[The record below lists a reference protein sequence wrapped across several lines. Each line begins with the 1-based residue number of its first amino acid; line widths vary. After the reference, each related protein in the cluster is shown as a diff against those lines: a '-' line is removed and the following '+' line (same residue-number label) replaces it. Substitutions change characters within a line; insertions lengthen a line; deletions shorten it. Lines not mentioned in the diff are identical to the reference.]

1 MRVIILSYA
10 LKGCPMQIEE
20 LIAVKVTLTAIPVF
34 FLAIAIEL
42 IVVKFFAKSGSLNAK
57 DDGVSIF
64 MGLFSVITN
73 GAAAFLTVGMLY
85 WAQNYQITVLPLSF
99 ATLVAC
105 FVLDDLRYYCLLYTS
120 DAADE

>member
-1 MRVIILSYA
+1 
-10 LKGCPMQIEE
+10 MQIEE

-42 IVVKFFAKSGSLNAK
+42 VAVKFFAQRGSLNAK

-73 GAAAFLTVGMLY
+73 GAANSGPVKRRRV
-85 WAQNYQITVLPLSF
+85 I
-99 ATLVAC
+99 
-105 FVLDDLRYYCLLYTS
+105 
-120 DAADE
+120 